1 MRRGTLW
8 RQRASRRIRS
18 TSVFAVCGPE
28 YVCCIQAYGLQ
39 PLAPMTVPS
48 TRVRFSVRE
57 PAPDL
62 GEVAWTIVLAGDDDA
77 PLSSGPGDP
86 PGAPRASGRASDIRS
101 VLEASLDRLAQLT
114 PPSRIMTVIG
124 PRHLELLD
132 QLRGRTDHVLC
143 QPASRDTG
151 FGLYIALAMIR
162 RWAPRAVVTIVPI
175 GTRLPVARAGL
186 AHLTVA
192 RRLATLLG
200 DQVVVLGGAVPTP
213 AGPPVAGLAHAG
225 RARGTGVHLPHG
237 AGWQLEHDGAPW
249 AIASACASV
258 DATWELGRVTCP
270 KLIDILDSLVPL
282 VGTPDEDDAIDYIYR
297 AFRSVNFAHDMIARA
312 PWRCVTVP
320 LEGSPGRWESVL
332 EPGRGANARRPGDG
346 LRVRPGS

>member
-1 MRRGTLW
+1 
-8 RQRASRRIRS
+8 
-18 TSVFAVCGPE
+18 
-28 YVCCIQAYGLQ
+28 
-39 PLAPMTVPS
+39 MTVPS

-57 PAPDL
+57 PALDP
-62 GEVAWTIVLAGDDDA
+62 GEAAWTIVLAGDDEA
-77 PLSSGPGDP
+77 PVAAGPGEP
-86 PGAPRASGRASDIRS
+86 PPAVRASDIRS
-101 VLEASLDRLAQLT
+101 LLEASLDRLAQLT
-114 PPSRIMTVIG
+114 PPSRIITVIG

-143 QPASRDTG
+143 QPATRDTG

-213 AGPPVAGLAHAG
+213 APGQPQVTGPPQAG
-225 RARGTGVHLPHG
+225 RARGTGVHPLPG
-237 AGWQLEHDGAPW
+237 AGWQLVHDGAPW
-249 AIASACASV
+249 SIASACASV
-258 DATWELGRVTCP
+258 DATWELGRVTSP
-270 KLIDILDSLVPL
+270 KLLDILDALVPL
-282 VGTPDEDDAIDYIYR
+282 VGTPDEGDAIDYIYR
-297 AFRSVNFAHDMIARA
+297 AFRSVNFAHDMVARA

-332 EPGRGANARRPGDG
+332 EPGRGAKASRRPGDG
-346 LRVRPGS
+346 LRVRPG